1 VIDVGSILAGY
12 RIDGVAGRGATST
25 VYAATE
31 LAAARRVAIKVLADG
46 SRGQRAVGERF
57 RKAALLQQSLGQQNV
72 LDVYEVSENGDVVFL
87 VMQLVGGTLADL
99 IADDAPV
106 GRTLPI
112 LRQVAD
118 ALDFA
123 HGTGVVHGDV
133 KPRNILVG
141 EDDVGYLADFG
152 LAVAVSHVASA
163 GAASPG
169 TIDYSAPER
178 LRGEQPSPSADVYA
192 LACVLFECLT
202 GSVPFPHDKTAAV
215 VGGHLYDAPPR
226 ASELRRGLPSE
237 IDEILRRGLAKDPA
251 ERPRSARE
259 LVDGTEAALG
269 GAAAHVLAPPPP
281 RAETRAARP
290 ADDTLDDP
298 LPFLPAPPVI
308 DTDEG
313 SGVSRRVVALAVA
326 GLALLGL
333 AGAWLGHRGSDG
345 AQGRPVAR
353 GSLVLTVPN
362 AWAAAP
368 APRLPGLNLLTPL
381 AVGPRGARRPITL
394 VAGTVRTGPPT
405 FLPEPVA
412 AGLRQPQRREL
423 VQLDGGVGYRYPAP
437 KSLGRAAT
445 LFVLPGP
452 EQSAI
457 AACIEHRPGG
467 GALRECEGVAGTLRI
482 RRGVAYDAEP
492 SRQFAAAYKAAMS
505 VLRVARNSGLEL
517 LHKAMTRR
525 MQGHAAIHAAV
536 GYRTTSASIRRT
548 QPPPIAQVTAD
559 RLLSAIDRAGVGYT
573 RLGWAARRGD
583 TSAYAR
589 ARRLILDAEADIRQA
604 RRELLELGYRG

>member
-46 SRGQRAVGERF
+46 SGGRTAVRERF
-57 RKAALLQQSLGQQNV
+57 RRAALVQQSLGQPNV
-72 LDVYEVSENGDVVFL
+72 LDVYEVSENGDVVFF
-87 VMQLVGGTLADL
+87 VMQLVGGTLAEL
-99 IADDAPV
+99 IADEAAV
-106 GRTLPI
+106 TRTLPI

-141 EDDVGYLADFG
+141 EGDVAYLADFG
-152 LAVAVSHVASA
+152 LAVAVSQVASA
-163 GAASPG
+163 AAASPG

-178 LRGEQPSPSADVYA
+178 LRGEPPTPSADVYA

-237 IDEILRRGLAKDPA
+237 IDEILRRGLAKEPA
-251 ERPRSARE
+251 ERPRSGRE
-259 LVDGTEAALG
+259 LVDGAEAALG
-269 GAAAHVLAPPPP
+269 SVAAHVLASPPP
-281 RAETRAARP
+281 RTEVRPARP

-298 LPFLPAPPVI
+298 LPFLPAPPAI

-313 SGVSRRVVALAVA
+313 SGVSRRAVALAVA
-326 GLALLGL
+326 GLALLAL
-333 AGAWLGHRGSDG
+333 LGAWLGHRGPDG
-345 AQGRPVAR
+345 VEARPLAR
-353 GSLVLTVPN
+353 GSAALTVPN
-362 AWAAAP
+362 AWGQAP
-368 APRLPGLNLLTPL
+368 MPRLPGLNLLTPL
-381 AVGPRGARRPITL
+381 AVAPREAPRPVTL
-394 VAGTVRTGPPT
+394 VAGTVRAGPPT
-405 FLPEPVA
+405 FLPESVS
-412 AGLRQPQRREL
+412 AGQRREI
-423 VQLDGGVGYRYPAP
+423 VQLDGGVGYRYAGPR
-437 KSLGRAAT
+437 SLGRTAT

-452 EQSAI
+452 EKSAI
-457 AACIEHRPGG
+457 AACIAHRPAG
-467 GALRECEGVAGTLRI
+467 GALRECESVAGTLRI

-505 VLRVARNSGLEL
+505 VLRVARNAGLEL

-536 GYRTTSASIRRT
+536 AYRTTSASIRRT
-548 QPPPIAQVTAD
+548 QPPPIARATAD
-559 RLLSAIDRAGVGYT
+559 RLLSAIDLAGVGYT

-583 TSAYAR
+583 TAAYAR
-589 ARRLILDAEADIRQA
+589 ARHLILDAEADIRQG